1 MSSNTE
7 NSVANTQ
14 VRVWENGDESAMSNS
29 LIRIIKSNIVNA
41 ESEAEEL

>member
-7 NSVANTQ
+7 NSLANTE
-14 VRVWENGDESAMSNS
+14 VRVWENGDESTISNS
-29 LIRIIKSNIVNA
+29 LIRIIKSKIVNA

>member
-7 NSVANTQ
+7 NSLANTE
-14 VRVWENGDESAMSNS
+14 VRVWENADESTIDNLMLQA
-29 LIRIIKSNIVNA
+29 IKSNAVNA